1 MTHARIGKKI
11 PPGFSLDIDL
21 AIPAGVTALY
31 GPPGA
36 GKTLTLEMIAGF
48 VTPDSGRILL
58 EDAILFDAESRVNIP
73 PRRRRCGFLCQRDA
87 LFPHM
92 TVRQNLVFA
101 ARRLPRLER
110 HRKVA
115 EMVERFGLS
124 EAAAGR
130 PRDASRALKLR
141 ASVARALI
149 AEPKLLLVDDCGVD
163 EPLLRQIREACP
175 APIVLVAPS
184 LDLCC
189 AAGELV
195 ILDAGRVV
203 ERGSPREVLDRPD
216 SVQAARLLGIPNILE
231 CTIAAL
237 DPGRN
242 TSRLEF
248 ERFALAA
255 PYLPG
260 HLRGD
265 RVWVAIRAED
275 LRVRAAGGEPPV
287 NVVPASLVRA
297 TPRERSVRLEFAG
310 PIFVD
315 LSQAE
320 YARQKDNK
328 EWLVEFPPEALTVL

>member
-11 PPGFSLDIDL
+11 PPGFSLDVDL

-242 TSRLEF
+242 TSRLNTGAF
-248 ERFALAA
+248 ELAA

-260 HLRGD
+260 HFRGD
-265 RVWVAIRAED
+265 RVWVSVRAED
-275 LRVRAAGGEPPV
+275 LRVHRRDGVLPP
-287 NVVPASLVRA
+287 NSFPAELVRIQ
-297 TPRERSVRLEFAG
+297 ERSQAVRLEFSGELFADV
-310 PIFVD
+310 PREEF
-315 LSQAE
+315 E
-320 YARQKDNK
+320 RQKDNQ
-328 EWLVEFPPEALTVL
+328 EWLVEIPPHALRII